1 MDKIK
6 THLYSNKNKIII
18 SEIKNK
24 KDDELQKLQS
34 VINQLKNS
42 LNVKHD
48 SFSINNIS
56 QYSIRSKSQG
66 KSFNR
71 RSISQTKDDKNDK
84 DFFCDLLYNDDFDAL
99 DYKNIHILSEEEKH
113 ENISNNEKCKN
124 LADLMMMVEED
135 DNITEKNFIR
145 DKNNNYNEDKMILN
159 LYNTLGRKSKDLFL
173 EENYEKRKQLQ
184 SYFRRINDIKLLR
197 IDNKKYI
204 FDSLEPKN
212 ETNNININYNN
223 NVNEKED
230 ENDLGED
237 EICDFM
243 NNTNVP
249 EFSADFLSYINHGF
263 IDIEDIYNTNYNIN
277 NLNNENKDNSEKKI
291 IPKEAIEINVSIDK
305 DQIKK
310 EKINKF
316 IEFNDKCPK
325 EININIKKDKKF
337 IEQMERNKIFQ
348 NEIYK
353 RISDISEYDE
363 NLFPIK
369 GINIENKHIYFF
381 AKNNKINEIIKEES
395 FMLERNKIDKK
406 MLNNKIINDL
416 KEEEEF
422 ELNDNKINI
431 EGNIDNFDEEF
442 FSIEEKNK
450 FKNDNN
456 IEYEEEEHS
465 SNIEMRNY
473 KINKIYS

>member
-1 MDKIK
+1 MDNIK
-6 THLYSNKNKIII
+6 SNLYSKNNT

-24 KDDELQKLQS
+24 KEEELQKLQS
-34 VINQLKNS
+34 VINQLKNT
-42 LNVKHD
+42 LCVKKD

-71 RSISQTKDDKNDK
+71 RSISQTKEDKNDK
-84 DFFCDLLYNDDFDAL
+84 DFFCDLLYNDDNEIL
-99 DYKNIHILSEEEKH
+99 DYKKIRLLSEEEMK
-113 ENISNNEKCKN
+113 ENISKNEKYKN
-124 LADLMMMVEED
+124 LAELMFMFED
-135 DNITEKNFIR
+135 DDNVTEKKFIR
-145 DKNNNYNEDKMILN
+145 NFNNNCNKDKMILN
-159 LYNTLGRKSKDLFL
+159 LYSSLGRKSKDLFL

-212 ETNNININYNN
+212 ETNNNINYNN

-277 NLNNENKDNSEKKI
+277 KLNNENKDNSEKKI

-406 MLNNKIINDL
+406 MLNNKIINNL

-422 ELNDNKINI
+422 ELNNNRINI
-431 EGNIDNFDEEF
+431 EGHIDDNFDEEF

>member
-1 MDKIK
+1 MDNIK
-6 THLYSNKNKIII
+6 THLYSNKNKTIIT
-18 SEIKNK
+18 EIKNK
-24 KDDELQKLQS
+24 KDDELQKLQN

-42 LNVKHD
+42 LYVKHD

-71 RSISQTKDDKNDK
+71 RSISQTKEDKNDK
-84 DFFCDLLYNDDFDAL
+84 DFFCDLLYNDDIGIL
-99 DYKNIHILSEEEKH
+99 DYNNIHLLSEEEKH
-113 ENISNNEKCKN
+113 ENITNNEKFKN
-124 LADLMMMVEED
+124 LADLMMMIEDD
-135 DNITEKNFIR
+135 DNIAEKKFIKE
-145 DKNNNYNEDKMILN
+145 KNNNFNEDKIILN
-159 LYNTLGRKSKDLFL
+159 LYSTLGRKSKDLFL
-173 EENYEKRKQLQ
+173 EENYEKRKKLQ
-184 SYFRRINDIKLLR
+184 SYFRTINDIKLLR

-204 FDSLEPKN
+204 FDCLKPKN
-212 ETNNININYNN
+212 KINNNNIDYNN
-223 NVNEKED
+223 NVNDKED

-243 NNTNVP
+243 NNSNVP

-263 IDIEDIYNTNYNIN
+263 VDIEDIYNINYNIKE
-277 NLNNENKDNSEKKI
+277 LNNENNEKKI
-291 IPKEAIEINVSIDK
+291 IPKEVIEVNVSNDK
-305 DQIKK
+305 EQIKL

-353 RISDISEYDE
+353 RMSDISEYDE

-369 GINIENKHIYFF
+369 GNNIENKHIYFF
-381 AKNNKINEIIKEES
+381 AKNNKLNEITKEES
-395 FMLERNKIDKK
+395 FILERKKIDKNK
-406 MLNNKIINDL
+406 NLIDNNINNDL

-422 ELNDNKINI
+422 ELNENKINI
-431 EGNIDNFDEEF
+431 EGNIDDNFDEEF

-456 IEYEEEEHS
+456 IDYEEEHS